1 MKMKIEMPNM
11 FSFDPENED
20 EVMFARYTDDGHLEY
35 VEDEEEQKEAEE
47 VFNTFNFEED
57 NN

>member
-1 MKMKIEMPNM
+1 MKNEMPNM

-35 VEDEEEQKEAEE
+35 VEAKK
-47 VFNTFNFEED
+47 NKKPKKSLNI
-57 NN
+57 